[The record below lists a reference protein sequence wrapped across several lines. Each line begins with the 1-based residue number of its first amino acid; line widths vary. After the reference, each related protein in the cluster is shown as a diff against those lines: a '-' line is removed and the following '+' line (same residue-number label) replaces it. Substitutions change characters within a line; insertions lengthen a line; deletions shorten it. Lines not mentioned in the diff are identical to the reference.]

1 MLVWAHGNWDA
12 LWRDFADLPDLVQSI
27 RIALRLLLAALLGGV
42 LGIERERFHKEAG
55 LRTHMLVALGAAFF
69 IVVSEQAGLERSDI
83 SRVIQGIVTGLGFIG
98 GGAILKLSQEHQIR
112 GLTTAANIYLAAAVG
127 VGVGLGQL
135 TSAVLGTVLGLIIL
149 ACLGWLEGRVE
160 HRNEKQ
166 PPA

>member
-1 MLVWAHGNWDA
+1 MLVWSHGNWDA

-27 RIALRLLLAALLGGV
+27 RVVLRLLLASLLGGV
-42 LGIERERFHKEAG
+42 LGLERERVHKEAG
-55 LRTHMLVALGAAFF
+55 LRTHMLVALGAALFV
-69 IVVSEQAGLERSDI
+69 VVSEQAGLEHADI

-135 TSAVLGTVLGLIIL
+135 ASAVLGTVLGLIIL
-149 ACLGWLEGRVE
+149 GCLGWLERRVE
-160 HRNEKQ
+160 HRNEKP